1 MIPIAYTFPRSG
13 MHLTAKVLGMSP
25 FMNYNMMKYINYFKK
40 IVEINDDKRF
50 YFLHACKCEMNDDLI
65 NYIRDVSIPIMIIR
79 EPKDTMLSYAHLS
92 KIDISNVKSVD
103 AFLKKRIPYI
113 VNNKRYFFNSVIDQ
127 WKAHINGWLDTLD
140 NPLVIRYENWINAFD
155 AQAKLLSA
163 YLNKEVLNV
172 RPSLKD
178 VEMSRKGIIGDYKN
192 YFNEALIRYIDEECA
207 VEIERINKYLL

>member
-1 MIPIAYTFPRSG
+1 
-13 MHLTAKVLGMSP
+13 
-25 FMNYNMMKYINYFKK
+25 
-40 IVEINDDKRF
+40 
-50 YFLHACKCEMNDDLI
+50 
-65 NYIRDVSIPIMIIR
+65 MIIR

-172 RPSLKD
+172 CPSLKD